1 MAWNGL
7 LSKALNM
14 QITEADEKIQKCVD
28 EGRSFLLDAGAGS
41 GKTASLI
48 RALNQIRGKQR
59 RKLVANS
66 QNVACITF
74 TNVAKNEII
83 ERTEGDELFSVTTI
97 HDFLWGVIKPFQSE
111 LKVAVELLN
120 ERLPDKSKRRKD
132 PVELKA
138 ALSKLD
144 GISYSDRG
152 GNFLEGRIFH
162 DDLLEVAQIMFSSY
176 PMLSRLV
183 AAKYPYIF
191 VDEYQDTD
199 AKVISSLLDHVQVT
213 KSPPVIGFFG
223 DKMQSIYS
231 NGVGELAPKYQAQLQ
246 LIQKEENFRCATTVI
261 DVLNGI
267 RSDIKQRPAGQN
279 QKGSAI
285 YLNLHSA
292 NPDEI
297 IERAKAVVR
306 ERFAW
311 QFRDQDLRVLFLTH
325 RLIARKAGYENLF
338 TAYNQ
343 RGGFSQD
350 QFQAGEDAIG
360 KFLCNEVDGLVQA
373 WKENDAG
380 AVISLLH
387 RNQKIIASKQDKE
400 RLKEVLD
407 KLAALVAAGANVRD
421 VLTYVRD
428 TDLLPLLDQLKY
440 WLIPEVGG
448 NIANDPESEKDRT
461 FFNALFAV
469 PFKEVSVYH
478 AVLERNLP
486 YSTKHGVKGDE
497 FDTVMVVLDDA
508 GANWSQY
515 SFGNL
520 LAGSDATEARLH
532 RTRNLFYVS
541 CSRAKRNLAVVD
553 LAAPG
558 ASTQKIE
565 ELFGKEN
572 CIF

>member
-1 MAWNGL
+1 M
-7 LSKALNM
+7 K
-14 QITEADEKIQKCVD
+14 ITEADEKIQKCVD
-28 EGRSFLLDAGAGS
+28 ERRSFLLDAGAGS

-48 RALNQIRGKQR
+48 RALNQIRGNQR
-59 RKLVANS
+59 RELVANS

-97 HDFLWGVIKPFQSE
+97 HDFLWGAIKPFQSE
-111 LKVAVELLN
+111 LKVAVEILN
-120 ERLPDKSKRRKD
+120 ERLPVKSKRRKD
-132 PVELKA
+132 PTELKA

-162 DDLLEVAQIMFSSY
+162 DDLLEVAQVMFSKY

-199 AKVISSLLDHVQVT
+199 EKVISSLLDHIQVT
-213 KSPPVIGFFG
+213 KSPPLIGFFG

-231 NGVGELAPKYQAQLQ
+231 NGVGELAPEYQAKLQ

-267 RSDIKQRPAGQN
+267 RSDIKQRPAGEN
-279 QKGSAI
+279 QKGSAV
-285 YLNLHSA
+285 YLNLHAA

-297 IERAKAVVR
+297 VERAKDLVR
-306 ERFAW
+306 DRFSW
-311 QFRDQDLRVLFLTH
+311 QFKDRDLRVLFLTH
-325 RLIARKAGYENLF
+325 RLIARKAGYGNLF
-338 TAYNQ
+338 AAYNQ

-360 KFLCNEVDGLVQA
+360 KFLCNEVDGLIAA
-373 WKENDAG
+373 WKDNKAG
-380 AVISLLH
+380 EVISLLH
-387 RNQKIIASKQDKE
+387 RNQKIIASKKDKKQ
-400 RLKEVLD
+400 LKEVLD
-407 KLAALVAAGANVRD
+407 KLAALVAADASVGEVLAFVRNA
-421 VLTYVRD
+421 
-428 TDLLPLLDQLKY
+428 DLLPLLDQLNH
-440 WLIPEVGG
+440 WLNPEIGG
-448 NIANDPESEKDRT
+448 NIANDPESERDRT
-461 FFNALFAV
+461 FFNSLFAV
-469 PFKEVSVYH
+469 PFREVSAYH

-520 LAGSDATEARLH
+520 LAGSDTTEARLH

-541 CSRAKRNLAVVD
+541 CSRAKRNLAVID

-558 ASTQKIE
+558 SSIRKIE
-565 ELFGKEN
+565 QLFGKDN